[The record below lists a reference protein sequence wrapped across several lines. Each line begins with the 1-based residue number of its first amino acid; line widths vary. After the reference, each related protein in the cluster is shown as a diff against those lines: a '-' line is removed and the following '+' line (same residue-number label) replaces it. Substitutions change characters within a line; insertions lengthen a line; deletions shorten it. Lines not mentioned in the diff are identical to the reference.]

1 MRSARRSDRPLVTL
15 PRARPAGLVKVQ
27 RVSLEEY
34 QSGIGMKSFK
44 VTASVE
50 VNEKGAGENLAA
62 LFRHGAEGI
71 WELPL
76 QRPLPGAGTV
86 CFEVAGRDR

>member
-1 MRSARRSDRPLVTL
+1 
-15 PRARPAGLVKVQ
+15 
-27 RVSLEEY
+27 
-34 QSGIGMKSFK
+34 MKSFK

-62 LFRHGAEGI
+62 LLRHGAEGI

-86 CFEVAGRDR
+86 SFEVAGRGG

>member
-15 PRARPAGLVKVQ
+15 PLARPAGLVKIQ

-44 VTASVE
+44 VTASVK

-62 LFRHGAEGI
+62 LFSAWRGRHMG
-71 WELPL
+71 
-76 QRPLPGAGTV
+76 
-86 CFEVAGRDR
+86 VATAKTLARGRNCLL